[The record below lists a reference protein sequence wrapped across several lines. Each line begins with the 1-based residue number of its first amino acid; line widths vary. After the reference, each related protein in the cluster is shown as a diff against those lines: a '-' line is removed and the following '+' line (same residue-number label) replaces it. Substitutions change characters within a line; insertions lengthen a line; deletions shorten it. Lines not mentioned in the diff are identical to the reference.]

1 MKALA
6 IEKMIYPE
14 SGLLSRKSIFG
25 KWVAVALIAGA
36 MSMVLP
42 AAEAHADGPWSEE
55 RLSLRIGGFW
65 PSVDTQFRLDG
76 TASPI
81 GSDIDFESMLGLED
95 RKLLPNAELTLRLG
109 HWSRFEVE
117 YFKLARSGTA
127 NLTTNLSIGDQ
138 TFAAGV
144 TVRSTLDFEMYRGA
158 YGFSFINNDRTEMG
172 VSVGVHFMRMEMS
185 VQDVGGG
192 LLSESGKLT
201 LPLPNLGVYGS
212 VALGDNF
219 ALVGRSQLFYLK
231 IGDDTGRLLHIA
243 GAVEYYPIDHVGL
256 GVGYAYFDLDAKS
269 TSTDFTGEFRF
280 TQHGPTAYVKFWF

>member
-1 MKALA
+1 MKAVA
-6 IEKMIYPE
+6 IEKMICPE
-14 SGLLSRKSIFG
+14 SGLSSRKSIFG

-42 AAEAHADGPWSEE
+42 VVEAHAGGPWSQE

-65 PSVDTQFRLDG
+65 PEVDTQVRLDG

-81 GSDIDFESMLGLED
+81 GSDIDFESTLGLED
-95 RKLLPNAELTLRLG
+95 RKVLPNAELTLRLG
-109 HWSRFEVE
+109 HWSRLELE
-117 YFKLARSGTA
+117 YLKLDRSGTA
-127 NLTTNLSIGDQ
+127 DLTMNLNIGDQ
-138 TFAAGV
+138 TFTTGL
-144 TVRSTLDFEMYRGA
+144 TVRSSFDFEMYRGA
-158 YGFSFINNDRTEMG
+158 YGFSFINNDQTEMG
-172 VSVGVHFMRMEMS
+172 VSVGVHVMRMEMS
-185 VQDVGGG
+185 VQDIGGA

-201 LPLPNLGVYGS
+201 IPLPNLGVYGS
-212 VALGDNF
+212 VALGDHF

-231 IGDDTGRLLHIA
+231 IGDHTGRLLHIS

-280 TQHGPTAYVKFWF
+280 TQHGPIAYAKFWF